1 MIRIGVTNR
10 RLGTRGSGVA
20 EYLHHTLTALGPLC
34 ADSAR
39 LVLFPPA
46 SAADRVAR
54 LYPFAEV
61 VPVPDAPFA
70 VMDHWLAPRLM
81 NRARLDV
88 AWLPQNALPLGLK
101 APAVVTF
108 LDLLYLM
115 PEYRAYPLHERLLW
129 PPLFRRSA
137 RRAAAIVCISDQTR
151 RDALRLLGPPP
162 ERLHVVHLAPGPEFQ
177 PVADPACLDDVRRR
191 LGLPPR
197 YILYAGSLSPR
208 KNITRLL
215 DAFRSVRDRIPHD
228 LVLTGARVWG
238 MDRLDR
244 LTAGTADRVHL
255 LGHVAP
261 EDMPALYTMAD
272 VYAHPSLYEGF
283 GLTVLEAQACGVPVL
298 NSTAPPMPEVAGDST
313 LLVDPT
319 SVPALAAGLERLCL
333 DDALRADLRARGFA
347 NAARYT
353 WPRAAA
359 ALLAL
364 LQAAARPT
372 GD

>member
-20 EYLHHTLTALGPLC
+20 EYLHHTLAALGPLC

-46 SAADRVAR
+46 PTADAVAR

-61 VPVPDAPFA
+61 IPVPAAHFA
-70 VMDHWLAPRLM
+70 VMDHWHAPRLM

-88 AWLPQNALPLGLK
+88 AWLPQNALPLGLDV
-101 APAVVTF
+101 PAVVTF

-115 PEYRAYPLHERLLW
+115 PAYRAYPLHERLLW

-151 RDALRLLGPPP
+151 RDALRLLDAPAD
-162 ERLHVVHLAPGPEFQ
+162 RLHVVHLAAGPEFQ
-177 PVADPACLDDVRRR
+177 PVTDPAHRDAVRQRLD
-191 LGLPPR
+191 LPPC

-208 KNITRLL
+208 KNIARLL
-215 DAFRSVRDRIPHD
+215 DAFRAVRDRVPHD
-228 LVLTGARVWG
+228 LVLTGARAWVP
-238 MDRLDR
+238 DRLER
-244 LTAGTADRVHL
+244 LTAGIADRVHL

-261 EDMPALYTMAD
+261 EDMPALYSMAD

-313 LLVDPT
+313 LAVDPT

-333 DDALRADLRARGFA
+333 DEALRADLRARGHE
-347 NAARYT
+347 NARRFT
-353 WPRAAA
+353 WQRAAA
-359 ALLAL
+359 ELLAL
-364 LQAAARPT
+364 LHGAARPT
-372 GD
+372 RG